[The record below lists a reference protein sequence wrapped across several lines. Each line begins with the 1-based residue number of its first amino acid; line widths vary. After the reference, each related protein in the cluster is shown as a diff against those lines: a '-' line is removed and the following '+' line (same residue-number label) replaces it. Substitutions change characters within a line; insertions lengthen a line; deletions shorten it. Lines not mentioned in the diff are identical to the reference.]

1 MRALTASQLL
11 AVWERGWT
19 QAPLQRALTLLA
31 AACPETSPDDLAQWS
46 IGRRDASLL
55 KLREWAFGSR
65 LACMASCPECGER
78 LELAF
83 ETGDIRA
90 GEDPDTVKAS
100 GSLSL
105 SQDGYEI
112 RFRLPNS
119 LDLAALSADGE
130 LAETRSQLLERCL
143 LTVEQNG
150 ETIATN
156 ELSDDVLEAVTA
168 RMLEADSQGDVQL
181 TLTCPACSHRWQ
193 VTFDILSFFWNEINV
208 WAQRILREV
217 HILASVY
224 GWRETDV
231 LALSPWRRQVYL
243 QMAKG

>member
-19 QAPLQRALTLLA
+19 QAPLHRALTLLA
-31 AACPETSPDDLAQWS
+31 AASPETSPDELAQWS

-83 ETGDIRA
+83 DTRDIRV
-90 GEDPDTVKAS
+90 GEDPDPLEAK
-100 GSLSL
+100 GPLSL
-105 SQDGYEI
+105 NQDGYEI

-119 LDLAALSADGE
+119 LDLAALSSDGE
-130 LAETRSQLLERCL
+130 LAQTRSQLLERCL
-143 LTVEQNG
+143 LSVEQHG
-150 ETIATN
+150 KTIAAN
-156 ELSDDVLEAVTA
+156 ELSDEVLEAVTA
-168 RMLEADSQGDVQL
+168 RMLEADPQGDVQL
-181 TLTCPACSHRWQ
+181 ALTCPACSHRWQ

>member
-19 QAPLQRALTLLA
+19 QTPLQRALTLLA
-31 AACPETSPDDLAQWS
+31 AACPETSLDDLVQWS

-65 LACMASCPECGER
+65 LSCIASCPECGER

-83 ETGDIRA
+83 DTGDVRA
-90 GEDPDTVKAS
+90 GEDPDPVEAR
-100 GSLSL
+100 GQLSL

-119 LDLAALSADGE
+119 LDLAALSSEGE

-143 LTVEQNG
+143 LSVEQNG

-156 ELSDDVLEAVTA
+156 ELSDEVLEAVTA
-168 RMLEADSQGDVQL
+168 RMLEADPQGDVQL
-181 TLTCPACSHRWQ
+181 ALTCPACSHRWQ
-193 VTFDILSFFWNEINV
+193 ATFDILSFFWNEINV

-217 HILASVY
+217 HVLASVY
-224 GWRETDV
+224 GWRETDI